1 MVIESVSP
9 SLMLAAGEL
18 VRLPAG
24 ACATIF
30 CARGAL
36 WVTRD
41 GEPQDIVLS
50 RGDALDIRG
59 GSLTLVQAFEPSL
72 LQVREACAHG
82 AEGAGASEALG
93 QRRSAVHGLGSGG
106 LGALITSVFS
116 RPQAAWRTATGTCEA

>member
-24 ACATIF
+24 AYATII

-41 GEPQDIVLS
+41 GDPQDIVLS
-50 RGDALDIRG
+50 RGDTLDIRG
-59 GSLTLVQAFEPSL
+59 GPLTLVQAFEPSL
-72 LQVREACAHG
+72 LQVREARAHV
-82 AEGAGASEALG
+82 AAGAGAPEALG
-93 QRRSAVHGLGSGG
+93 QRRSAADGVASGG
-106 LGALITSVFS
+106 LGALITSVIS
-116 RPQAAWRTATGTCEA
+116 RPQAAWRSATGACEA